1 MPSWSQIQNSPRF
14 WEFAFLFAVILLIGA
29 HKVSIEGMIE

>member
-1 MPSWSQIQNSPRF
+1 MSWESIKANPTF
-14 WEFAFLFAVILLIGA
+14 WEFAFIFAVILLIGA

>member
-1 MPSWSQIQNSPRF
+1 MSWATLKDNPRF
-14 WEFAFLFAVILLIGA
+14 WEFAFIFAVILLIGA

>member
-1 MPSWSQIQNSPRF
+1 MFDKLTSNPHF
-14 WEFAFLFAVILLIGA
+14 WQGAFIFAIILLIGA

>member
-1 MPSWSQIQNSPRF
+1 MNWATLKANPQF
-14 WEFAFLFAVILLIGA
+14 WEFAFIFAVILLIGA

>member
-1 MPSWSQIQNSPRF
+1 MSWSDLKQNPHF
-14 WEFAFLFAVILLIGA
+14 WEFAFIFAVVLLIGA